1 MRSNAP
7 PDHAALAGKSTM
19 TAGVQVER
27 FQSRDLDDTRAYF
40 ARRFGD
46 RSRVPRA
53 VGDFYYGHVVADSGR
68 TAVGT
73 VRTALPQTLRSE
85 VQQPTLFLPLR
96 SGDDYRIG
104 RRTLRSGPLT
114 AVLLAPGHT
123 YTCHSPANDWVGLVV
138 SGDLMSQAIAAMRR
152 GRSRPWHFKSIEI
165 PLTPGRKVEL
175 LNLRKRMHALAVA
188 SRAAATPDAITSTE
202 RDAAAWLADIVVGR
216 SGQTSIAACTVRRIE
231 RLERWIDANL
241 HEDITLDRLCA
252 VSGAC
257 GRALQKSVMALRGM
271 SPMEWVYARR
281 LAACRSRLLQ
291 GPSNLAV
298 SRVALDCGIAHQG
311 RFSAAYREAYG
322 ELPSATLAAVRSQ
335 PALR

>member
-1 MRSNAP
+1 MHSDAQP
-7 PDHAALAGKSTM
+7 GHASVGAQSTM
-19 TAGVQVER
+19 TAGMRVER
-27 FQSRDLDDTRAYF
+27 FQSRDLDETQTYF
-40 ARRFGD
+40 AGKFGD

-53 VGDFYYGHVVADSGR
+53 AGDFYYGHVIADSGR
-68 TAVGT
+68 AAVGT

-85 VQQPTLFLPLR
+85 AQQPTLFLPLR

-123 YTCHSPANDWVGLVV
+123 YTCDSPANDWVGLMVA
-138 SGDLMSQAIAAMRR
+138 GDLLADAIAATRP
-152 GRSRPWHFKSIEI
+152 GRVRPSLLKSIEI
-165 PLTPGRKVEL
+165 PLPPRRKGEL
-175 LNLRKRMHALAVA
+175 MNLQKRMHALAVA
-188 SRAAATPDAITSTE
+188 AKSAATPNAIASAE
-202 RDAAAWLADIVVGR
+202 RDAAAWLAGIIVGR
-216 SGQTSIAACTVRRIE
+216 SGQVAVAECTVQRIE

-252 VSGAC
+252 LAGTC
-257 GRALQKSVMALRGM
+257 GRALQKSVMLLRGV

-291 GPSNLAV
+291 AQPNLAV

-322 ELPSATLAAVRSQ
+322 ELPSATLAAARLKSVPR
-335 PALR
+335 

>member
-7 PDHAALAGKSTM
+7 LGHASPVDQSTM
-19 TAGVQVER
+19 SAGVRVER
-27 FQSRDLDDTRAYF
+27 FQSRDLDETRAYF
-40 ARRFGD
+40 AGRFSD

-68 TAVGT
+68 AAVGT
-73 VRTALPQTLRSE
+73 VRTMLPQTLRSE
-85 VQQPTLFLPLR
+85 AQQPTLFLPLR

-123 YTCHSPANDWVGLVV
+123 YTCRSPANDWVGLVV
-138 SGDLMSQAIAAMRR
+138 SGDLLAEAIAAKRP
-152 GRSRPWHFKSIEI
+152 GPSRPSVLKSIEI
-165 PLTPGRKVEL
+165 PLTPSRKVEL
-175 LNLRKRMHALAVA
+175 MKLRTRMHALAVA
-188 SRAAATPDAITSTE
+188 ANAAATPDTVTSAE
-202 RDAAAWLADIVVGR
+202 RDAAAWLAGLIVGR
-216 SGQTSIAACTVRRIE
+216 VRQVAVADSTVRRIE
-231 RLERWIDANL
+231 RLERWVDANL

-252 VSGAC
+252 VAGTC
-257 GRALQKSVMALRGM
+257 GRALQKSMMAMRGV
-271 SPMEWVYARR
+271 SPMEWVYVRR

-291 GPSNLAV
+291 GPSNLTV

-322 ELPSATLAAVRSQ
+322 ELPSATLAAVKSR
-335 PALR
+335 R